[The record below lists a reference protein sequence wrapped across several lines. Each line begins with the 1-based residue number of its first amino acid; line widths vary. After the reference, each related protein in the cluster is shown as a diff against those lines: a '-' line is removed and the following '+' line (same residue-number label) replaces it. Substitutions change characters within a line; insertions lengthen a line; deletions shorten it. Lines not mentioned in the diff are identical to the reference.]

1 MINLAVINLKSLIKN
16 IVKIIIIAVLVIVIF
31 LFLKFAFTKTL
42 NDESIST
49 YVDNQD
55 YIKIME
61 KTFSL
66 FSYGNIEIEQN
77 TKNEINKILA
87 SEIKLLSNED
97 AIMEKENQEEITN
110 LKSDLVSNDDT
121 SENNIGNADAVDS
134 INNTT
139 NNTNINNSGNDNI
152 DAENF
157 QNLENNADI
166 NSSSIYD
173 IKDLPKVISTSV
185 INDKNL
191 TESYNVTYGSV
202 KIKNESKYTLTDEI
216 LTPDV
221 DYSNK
226 SDILIF
232 HTHTCESYTQT
243 EENSY
248 ETSGNFRTTD
258 LEHSVAKVGSVLTSY
273 LQNLGYNVTHS
284 VAYHDYP
291 AYTGSYTRSMSTVK
305 SILETNSTIENVID
319 LHRDAVGSDSSYGP
333 TVKIGDEVVAQ
344 IMFVIGT
351 DGGGLNHPNW
361 QQNLKLAVKVQE
373 KANEMYPGLFRP
385 IIVRNSRYNQNL
397 AKGAC
402 IIEVGATGNTLE
414 ECMGSMKYL
423 AKVISEVMK

>member
-1 MINLAVINLKSLIKN
+1 MINLAVINFKKLIKN
-16 IVKIIIIAVLVIVIF
+16 VVKIIIVASIVTMIF
-31 LFLKFAFTKTL
+31 IFFKFIFSK
-42 NDESIST
+42 ISKNENI
-49 YVDNQD
+49 DNNTDKQE
-55 YIKIME
+55 YIKIMGS
-61 KTFSL
+61 TLSI
-66 FSYGNIEIEQN
+66 FSYGKIEIKQSKN
-77 TKNEINKILA
+77 NEINRILA
-87 SEIKLLSNED
+87 SEITLLSNEN
-97 AIMEKENQEEITN
+97 AIMEKENQEEIT
-110 LKSDLVSNDDT
+110 DFETALVSNDT
-121 SENNIGNADAVDS
+121 STEDNNENGE
-134 INNTT
+134 INTAEN

-152 DAENF
+152 DNESSSNT
-157 QNLENNADI
+157 ENNEEVL
-166 NSSSIYD
+166 SSSLYD
-173 IKDLPKVISTSV
+173 IKDLPTVISTSA
-185 INDKNL
+185 ITNKNI
-191 TESYNVTYGSV
+191 TESYNVTYGNV

-216 LTPDV
+216 LTPDI

-248 ETSGNFRTTD
+248 EASGNFRTTD

-273 LQNLGYNVTHS
+273 LQTLGYNVTHS
-284 VAYHDYP
+284 TTYHDYP
-291 AYTGSYTRSMSTVK
+291 AYTGSYTRSLSTVK
-305 SILETNSTIENVID
+305 SILETNPTIENVID

-361 QQNLKLAVKVQE
+361 KQNLKLAVKVQE

-414 ECMGSMKYL
+414 ECTGSMKYL